1 MAEQTPKTFEVAAD
15 HPVFAGH
22 FPGRPIVPG
31 VMLLEWA
38 QAEVAAALGRAP
50 HELRVRE
57 AKFFMP
63 LEPAQRAQLR
73 FDAPAGGAP
82 RCAFEIRREEALV
95 ARGTLEWGARD
106 GT

>member
-1 MAEQTPKTFEVAAD
+1 MAERVLNFAVAPD

-38 QAEVAAALGRAP
+38 QAEIAAALGRVP

-63 LEPAQRAQLR
+63 LEPARQAQLR
-73 FDAPAGGAP
+73 FDAPAGDAV
-82 RCAFEIRREEALV
+82 RCAFEIRHDQTVV
-95 ARGTLEWGARD
+95 ARGTLEWGTR
-106 GT
+106 GST

>member
-1 MAEQTPKTFEVAAD
+1 MTFEVPPD

-38 QAEVAAALGRAP
+38 QAEIAATLGRAP

-63 LEPAQRAQLR
+63 LEPAQRARLS
-73 FDAPAGGAP
+73 FAAPTASAV
-82 RCAFEIRREEALV
+82 RCAFEIHREETLV
-95 ARGTLEWGARD
+95 VRGTLEWGSRAGD
-106 GT
+106 